1 MLAIARRK
9 GNSSDPF
16 GEFGG
21 IAAASH
27 RSSQFAG
34 GPLALAKDSAVYPGL
49 GAEQGRGSHYLVWG
63 SGSLS
68 HLSDSAV
75 AGLQGDLQEGGP
87 ILQQQCQCQ

>member
-1 MLAIARRK
+1 MLAIARRI

-49 GAEQGRGSHYLVWG
+49 GAEQGSQGRGS
-63 SGSLS
+63 
-68 HLSDSAV
+68 
-75 AGLQGDLQEGGP
+75 GLRFTVSV
-87 ILQQQCQCQ
+87 I